1 MAARDWDAEIDAWT
15 ERFRHIPDPPPVF
28 AVAIRDGWDPDERRA
43 LAADAEAYARQ
54 HEGWVQQI
62 TAAGWDLVRLDTR
75 GEECGACARYSGSP
89 YSLTGETAGV
99 PPPPPLPICPACRHT
114 LNLLT
119 PFFMQSTGM
128 DAGDLVRDAVPYEP
142 VD

>member
-1 MAARDWDAEIDAWT
+1 MAERDWHAEIDAWT

-28 AVAIRDGWDPDERRA
+28 ARAIRDGWDPAEKDA
-43 LAADAEAYARQ
+43 LASEAAGYAAR
-54 HEGWVQQI
+54 HEGWLAQI
-62 TAAGWDLVRLDTR
+62 GASGWDLVRLDTR
-75 GEECGACARYSGSP
+75 GEECGACARSSGSP
-89 YSLTGETAGV
+89 SSLRADTPGV

-119 PFFMQSTGM
+119 PFYMQSTGM

-142 VD
+142 ID